1 MLIILCFSLL
11 LELPDFIEPI
21 QNISVPSGREAVL
34 QCSVRNLGDYRVS
47 LNCHSVFT
55 KNFLVIFRATF

>member
-1 MLIILCFSLL
+1 M
-11 LELPDFIEPI
+11 PDFVEPV

-47 LNCHSVFT
+47 
-55 KNFLVIFRATF
+55 